1 MINCMGMASEDMWN
15 RGYSSVCRASDD
27 FQPEDRAWFAKHIL
41 QCTYNSMLQ
50 GQFYWSD
57 YDMYWTDDTQA
68 EKNSL
73 LRAVSGGPIYVSDEI
88 GRTRGEILA
97 PLAFGDGKI
106 LRCDRVG
113 TPTADCL
120 TSDPEDSG
128 APIKIQNTVGGS
140 GVIAVFNIDR
150 NNSPVSGSIK
160 PSDVSGIKKAEQYVL
175 YEHFSREM
183 KIIGADEA
191 VEISL
196 ENNDEFRL
204 YLIIP
209 YENGFAPIGR
219 VDKFVSPAAITHVS
233 GEEVELY
240 ESGEYGYIKDGEL
253 CIKNL

>member
-1 MINCMGMASEDMWN
+1 M
-15 RGYSSVCRASDD
+15 
-27 FQPEDRAWFAKHIL
+27 
-41 QCTYNSMLQ
+41 
-50 GQFYWSD
+50 
-57 YDMYWTDDTQA
+57 
-68 EKNSL
+68 
-73 LRAVSGGPIYVSDEI
+73 
-88 GRTRGEILA
+88 
-97 PLAFGDGKI
+97 
-106 LRCDRVG
+106 G

-150 NNSPVSGSIK
+150 NNSPVTGNIK

-196 ENNDEFRL
+196 GNNDEFRL

-219 VDKFVSPAAITHVS
+219 VDKFVSPAAITRIS

-253 CIKNL
+253 CIGNL